1 MCAAF
6 QAHSIGLTVIC
17 KWPSQVEV
25 PATEDATYR
34 ITHVV
39 LQPAMPGWHCSRI
52 EIVIEL
58 RVARSGALLVCSF
71 FARYFCAIRDFAGDE
86 VGSRDPGSTSRR
98 QPACKASTVLAE
110 FAIGTML
117 KSKAGWEWATQ
128 PARLC
133 FHTRGGVQYGV
144 RRLDAVLDPSVQE
157 PPGSSPTP
165 EVALPGAALTT
176 RT

>member
-71 FARYFCAIRDFAGDE
+71 CAIFLRNTWLRRRWSGE
-86 VGSRDPGSTSRR
+86 SRSRVNV
-98 QPACKASTVLAE
+98 T
-110 FAIGTML
+110 
-117 KSKAGWEWATQ
+117 
-128 PARLC
+128 
-133 FHTRGGVQYGV
+133 
-144 RRLDAVLDPSVQE
+144 
-157 PPGSSPTP
+157 
-165 EVALPGAALTT
+165 
-176 RT
+176 